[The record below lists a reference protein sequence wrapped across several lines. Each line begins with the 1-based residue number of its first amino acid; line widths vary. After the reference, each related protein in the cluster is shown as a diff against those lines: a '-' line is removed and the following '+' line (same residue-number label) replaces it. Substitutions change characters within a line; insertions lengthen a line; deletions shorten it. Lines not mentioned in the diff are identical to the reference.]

1 MITISEVAKQA
12 EVSIATVSRVLNQD
26 PTISVS
32 PETKTRILNTAKNLG
47 YQPLKTRKANNAR
60 KTANIVLLGWY
71 DESELSEDP
80 YYLYLM
86 NALETQCLEHNLN
99 ISKALKIENV
109 DTLARGVSIDG
120 MIAIGRFTPAEVDR
134 LESYTENIVFL
145 DSSPDERRFDSVAL
159 NYRLGI
165 HEALEYLYALGHR
178 DIGYIG
184 GVIVGD
190 HKEKTIDQRQSSYAE
205 FMLYHRLFN
214 KERILKG
221 SRISFQEGYRLMK
234 ETLAASGT
242 LPTAYLIAND
252 TMAAGVYRAIYEAG
266 LRVPDDISLVGF
278 NNLAGSSVV
287 TPALTT
293 IDVPMAFIADCAIEL
308 LNDRLTKRFKI
319 PRKVLVPC
327 CLVKKESC
335 CKPLTQSL

>member
-32 PETKTRILNTAKNLG
+32 PETKTRILNTAKALG
-47 YQPLKTRKANNAR
+47 YRPLKTRKASTAKN
-60 KTANIVLLGWY
+60 TANIVLLGWY

-86 NALETQCLEHNLN
+86 NALETQCLTHNMN

-109 DTLARGVSIDG
+109 DKLASGTPIGG
-120 MIAIGRFTPAEVDR
+120 MLAIGRFSPAEVDR
-134 LESYTENIVFL
+134 LAAYTENIVFL

-165 HEALEYLYALGHR
+165 YEALEYLTGLGHQ

-190 HKEKTIDQRQSSYAE
+190 HKEETIDQRQSSYVE
-205 FMLYHRLFN
+205 FMAHHRLFK
-214 KERILKG
+214 KERVLKG
-221 SRISFQEGYRLMK
+221 RRISFQEGYRLMK
-234 ETLAASGT
+234 ETLAASGA
-242 LPTAYLIAND
+242 LPTAYVIAND
-252 TMAAGVYRAIYEAG
+252 TMAAGVYRALYEAG
-266 LRVPDDISLVGF
+266 LRVPDDVSLIGF
-278 NNLAGSSVV
+278 NNLAGASVV

-293 IDVPMAFIADCAIEL
+293 IDVPMTFIADCAIEL
-308 LNDRLTKRFKI
+308 LNGRLNEHVQI

-327 CLVKKESC
+327 CLITKESC
-335 CKPLTQSL
+335 GKPAARPV